1 MSQLCFE
8 SLFLTEQTD
17 PPPSAA
23 PVRMLSA
30 AEARKQFAS
39 VFRHTAPNMRRSEV
53 FRDFIS
59 LAASDLDM
67 ARLRSPE
74 IIENS
79 RRIYGRYKPDDI
91 DAMQQ
96 LFCLMVEGL
105 AGEFHDFLGALY
117 MEQQL
122 GADEMG
128 QYFSPS
134 SISRLM
140 AGLLMPGAVETIK
153 REGWMTL
160 DEPACGSAGMV
171 IAFAYWMA
179 EKGMNPSEQLYA
191 TCTDIDPMVAD
202 MAFIQLALL
211 GIPAKV
217 VTGKGDTVNPLD
229 KVPFSQVLFFIDG
242 DDKEQVNWARQQLAG
257 QTSVKVIL
265 VNGNIKETS
274 DALNERIYFDQS
286 GVLTRKFGFE
296 HIPARISRD
305 GHVMK
310 VEEIPVTPALSKPS

>member
-1 MSQLCFE
+1 MSQLSLE
-8 SLFLTEQTD
+8 SLFLSDLPD
-17 PPPSAA
+17 PQPATSA
-23 PVRMLSA
+23 PVRMLTA

-39 VFRHTAPNMRRSEV
+39 VFRHTAPYMRRSEV
-53 FRDFIS
+53 FRDFIT

-67 ARLRSPE
+67 ARIRSPE
-74 IIENS
+74 NIENS

-91 DAMQQ
+91 DAMKQ
-96 LFCLMVEGL
+96 LFCLLVEGL
-105 AGEFHDFLGALY
+105 AGEFHDFLGTLY
-117 MEQQL
+117 MEHAL

-134 SISRLM
+134 CISRLM
-140 AGLLMPGAVETIK
+140 AGLLMPGAQETIK

-179 EKGMNPSEQLYA
+179 EAGYNPSQQLYA

-217 VTGKGDTVNPLD
+217 VTGNTLTLKANRVRYTPVYYFNDWQGRLAFRSRLDAMKNFLATV
-229 KVPFSQVLFFIDG
+229 
-242 DDKEQVNWARQQLAG
+242 AA
-257 QTSVKVIL
+257 
-265 VNGNIKETS
+265 
-274 DALNERIYFDQS
+274 
-286 GVLTRKFGFE
+286 
-296 HIPARISRD
+296 
-305 GHVMK
+305 
-310 VEEIPVTPALSKPS
+310 

>member
-1 MSQLCFE
+1 MSQLSLE
-8 SLFLTEQTD
+8 SLFLSDLPD
-17 PPPSAA
+17 PQPATSA
-23 PVRMLSA
+23 PVRMLTA

-39 VFRHTAPNMRRSEV
+39 VFRHTAPYMRRSEV
-53 FRDFIS
+53 FRDFIT

-67 ARLRSPE
+67 ARIRSPE
-74 IIENS
+74 NIENS

-91 DAMQQ
+91 DAMKQ
-96 LFCLMVEGL
+96 LFCLLVEGL
-105 AGEFHDFLGALY
+105 AGEFHDFLGTLY
-117 MEQQL
+117 MEHAL

-140 AGLLMPGAVETIK
+140 AGLLMPGAVDTIK

-179 EKGMNPSEQLYA
+179 EKGLNPSEQLYA
-191 TCTDIDPMVAD
+191 TCTDIDPMVSD

-217 VTGKGDTVNPLD
+217 VTGNTLTLQVSRVRYTPVHYFSDWPERMAFRKRFEAMRNFMATV
-229 KVPFSQVLFFIDG
+229 
-242 DDKEQVNWARQQLAG
+242 AA
-257 QTSVKVIL
+257 
-265 VNGNIKETS
+265 
-274 DALNERIYFDQS
+274 
-286 GVLTRKFGFE
+286 
-296 HIPARISRD
+296 
-305 GHVMK
+305 
-310 VEEIPVTPALSKPS
+310 